1 MARMLHQQG
10 KPALGRQKVF
20 IAVAA
25 YEGLSA
31 GHSYALFHTGVALT
45 EAGIGH
51 ELAIYSGNC
60 HVDDSRNRLVRDFLN
75 SDCTDL
81 VFLDADVNWYARNFI
96 ELLGYDRDV
105 VAGVYPK
112 KHGDDTY
119 PAIFLPG
126 EIWAERD
133 GLIEV
138 RGVPTGFLRIRR
150 NVLERMAVD
159 AVKYNAR
166 NETVSAIP
174 CIFERQIHG
183 GERWGGD
190 FVFCR
195 KWRDMGGQIYVAP
208 KMRFEHSGEHT
219 WAGSIGAWLKQRA
232 CLGLTEPLQ
241 AFAERRE
248 EPQDVF
254 DLFDAWGNQ
263 YAADPALLM
272 CLAMVAREAK
282 GPILELGCG
291 LSTLVL
297 ATCAPH
303 TEIHF
308 MEDNPAFAMQV
319 QVAAER
325 AGLTNIRPHVAGI
338 KDDWY
343 DTSTLPAVDWS
354 LIFVDGPR
362 RTLGGR
368 TEVFDRLDLSK
379 SAVIID
385 DVQDDGGHPQMKR
398 LLERTHNITVGGTRR
413 REFAIGAPK
422 RVALGMAAE

>member
-1 MARMLHQQG
+1 MARMLHRQG
-10 KPALGRQKVF
+10 KPATGQKVF

-25 YEGLSA
+25 YDGNCA
-31 GHSYALFHTGVALT
+31 GFTFALFHTGVALT

-81 VFLDADVNWYARNFI
+81 VFLDTDLNWYARNFV

-119 PAIFLPG
+119 PVMLLPG
-126 EIWAERD
+126 EIWADRD

-138 RGVPTGFLRIRR
+138 AGVPTGFLRIRR
-150 NVLERMAVD
+150 NVLERMA
-159 AVKYNAR
+159 AVAEKFNVHGEA
-166 NETVSAIP
+166 SMAIP
-174 CIFERQIHG
+174 CVFERQVHG
-183 GERWGGD
+183 GQRWGGD
-190 FVFCR
+190 YMFCK
-195 KWRDMGGQIYVAP
+195 KWREMGGKLYVAP

-219 WAGSIGAWLKQRA
+219 WAGSVGAWLKQRA
-232 CLGLTEPLQ
+232 CLGLSEPLQ
-241 AFAERRE
+241 AFAEGRE

-254 DLFDAWGNQ
+254 DLFDAWGNP
-263 YAADPALLM
+263 YAADPSLLIG
-272 CLAMVAREAK
+272 LAMAARTIK

-297 ATCAPH
+297 AACAPNS
-303 TEIHF
+303 EIHF
-308 MEDNPAFAMQV
+308 LEDNPAFAMQV

-325 AGLTNIRPHVAGI
+325 VGLTNIRPHVHAI

-343 DTSTLPAVDWS
+343 DTTTLPKVDWAMVF
-354 LIFVDGPR
+354 IDGPR
-362 RTLGGR
+362 RTIGGR
-368 TEVFDRLDLSK
+368 TEAFQRLDLSK
-379 SAVIID
+379 TPVIID
-385 DVQDDGGHPQMKR
+385 DVQDEGGLPAMKR
-398 LLERTHNITVGGTRR
+398 LLQQTHRVEVIGTPRR
-413 REFAIGAPK
+413 QFAIGAPK
-422 RVALGMAAE
+422 PQMAMAAE